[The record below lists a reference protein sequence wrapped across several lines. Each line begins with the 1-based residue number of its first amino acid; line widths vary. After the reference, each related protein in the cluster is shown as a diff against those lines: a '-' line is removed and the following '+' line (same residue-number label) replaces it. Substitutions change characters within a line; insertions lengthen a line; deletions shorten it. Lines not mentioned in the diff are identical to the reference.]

1 MSVQTSYPSRL
12 PPQVRVEILG
22 TQVIADVIDT
32 TLQADTGGGPRDL
45 LTVDVMGQRFRV
57 PASDA
62 DPA

>member
-12 PPQVRVEILG
+12 PPQIRVEILG

-32 TLQADTGGGPRDL
+32 TLQADTGQGPRDL
-45 LTVDVMGQRFRV
+45 LTVDVMGRRFRV